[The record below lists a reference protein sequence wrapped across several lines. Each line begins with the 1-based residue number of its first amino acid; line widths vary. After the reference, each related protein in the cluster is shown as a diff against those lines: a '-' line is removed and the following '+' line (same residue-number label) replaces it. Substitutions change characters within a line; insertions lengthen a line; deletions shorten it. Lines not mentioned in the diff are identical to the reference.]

1 MSMRV
6 RVKASSTI
14 KPAEPT
20 PKHRLWVSDLDLIQP
35 VTHAPTVYFYKHNT
49 SNTTTTF
56 FSPYI
61 MKNALSQTLVHFYP
75 LAGRLSYDESRR
87 LEIDCNEA
95 GVIFY
100 EAESDVEINDFG
112 DFKPTPELRNLAPHI
127 DYTTDITEWPL
138 LLVQLTVFRC
148 GGISLGLAAG
158 HTAMDGPSASHFVST
173 WAKIA
178 CTGTSNVCVQP
189 FMDRTLLRARD
200 PPVEPAFEHEE
211 FNPPPRL
218 PDQEGGGGEE
228 ERKEETVVKM
238 FKFNA
243 QQVNAIR
250 EAANMGQ
257 NGSSGLRF
265 SRFESVA
272 AHMWRSTCKAR
283 WLDGDQMTEL
293 QIPVQGRARLQP
305 PLPEG
310 FFGNAVFRG
319 RVVARSGD
327 LVTSPVGHVAG
338 RIRERLEKMKDKY
351 LRSALDF
358 LNGQEDLTPF
368 RSGSHTLGCTQ
379 RGRFYGSP
387 NLALTSWLGI
397 SFYDAD
403 FGWGPPMYMG
413 PAALGFEGK
422 GFILPTKEDDGGMIV
437 ALRLHSKHMENL
449 KELLSD
455 HAH

>member
-1 MSMRV
+1 MRV

-35 VTHAPTVYFYKHNT
+35 VTHAPTVYFYKANT

-61 MKNALSQTLVHFYP
+61 MKNSLSQTLVHFYP
-75 LAGRLSYDESRR
+75 LTGRLLYDESRR

-95 GVIFY
+95 GIIFY
-100 EAESDVEINDFG
+100 EAESDVEIDDFG

-148 GGISLGLAAG
+148 GGISLGLATS
-158 HTAMDGPSASHFVST
+158 HTAMDGQSASHFVST

-178 CTGTSNVCVQP
+178 RSGTSNVCVPP

-200 PPVEPAFEHEE
+200 PPVEPAFNHEE
-211 FNPPPRL
+211 FKPPPRL
-218 PDQEGGGGEE
+218 LDQEGGGGGEE

-243 QQVNAIR
+243 QQ
-250 EAANMGQ
+250 
-257 NGSSGLRF
+257 
-265 SRFESVA
+265 
-272 AHMWRSTCKAR
+272 
-283 WLDGDQMTEL
+283 
-293 QIPVQGRARLQP
+293 
-305 PLPEG
+305 
-310 FFGNAVFRG
+310 
-319 RVVARSGD
+319 
-327 LVTSPVGHVAG
+327 
-338 RIRERLEKMKDKY
+338 
-351 LRSALDF
+351 
-358 LNGQEDLTPF
+358 
-368 RSGSHTLGCTQ
+368 SGSHTLGCTQ

-387 NLALTSWLGI
+387 NLVLTSWLGM